1 MTVNGKIKDN
11 KGEILPFVN
20 VFASDENGSPIT
32 PSYGTSSDVNGNYQ
46 IDTLG
51 QQYISFR
58 SIGYKSE
65 TIDVSNLNQNP
76 NIVLNEDVAL
86 IPEFTIIGNLDVTE
100 DTKKKL
106 NLGLIISG
114 FLLLI
119 ILLYFIFKKKK

>member
-65 TIDVSNLNQNP
+65 TIDVSNLNQSP

-86 IPEFTIIGNLDVTE
+86 IPEFTVIGNLDVTE